1 MPSKNNSVDVSIQSD
16 VDNQPIEKG
25 ALNNPGRSLGF
36 FGTFFEG
43 VDSPVTSAIVDVN
56 ASQVSSA
63 LQLDSLGPISKELSA
78 APTFLNAFA
87 LGFAKTDLAGRFL
100 EANQYFCKC
109 IGYDESELLSLTL
122 FDISPKDSGDLQV
135 EKNAQM
141 LSVNAHPIQKEM
153 RFLHQSGSIIY
164 MQSSIAVNMGIDGQP
179 VSRSMIFTNITERK
193 EAELFLTRELRE
205 KNQLLSGNIIGFA
218 RKKSRTYQSVNQY
231 FLDLFGYESHE
242 IIGKTSKYLFDNE
255 ISYRK
260 YAAEAYGALNAG
272 KVFHGELKL
281 RAKNGDAVWVSI
293 SAIGVESDPKVT
305 VWAFVDISRQKQAEL
320 KMMNAQ
326 QAAEVAN
333 LAKGRF
339 LATMSHEI
347 RTPMNGIIGLS
358 TLALNHT
365 VSKEVGEYLTKIESS
380 SKALLGLLNDILD
393 FSKIEAGMLSMEALP
408 FSLSSILQE
417 AYGLFSASAQDRA
430 ITYRLTVDKGLPSG
444 LIGDALRIKQVLFNL
459 LANALKFTLE
469 GSVTLDVALV
479 RITDS
484 LATIRFA
491 IQDTGIGISRQ
502 ELAGLLQPF
511 SQADSSITR
520 RFGGSGLGLAISHEI
535 LALMGS
541 KLIIE
546 SIAGKGSTFGFELE
560 LPIVAYEPVQ
570 INAAKRSRLAGNLTR
585 SMKSQGKALF
595 GLNIL
600 VAEDNRINQQVVGEF
615 LSLAG
620 AKVQMANNGLE
631 ALELLKHDRFDA
643 ILMDVQMPTMGG
655 LEATSKIRGDL
666 KLQALP
672 IIGLS
677 AGVTQE
683 ERDACLDSG
692 MNDFL
697 PKPIHP
703 IDLVQLLTSWIGL
716 PDQVR
721 DARSQAGK
729 ITSLVREEVNNS
741 QVDLNTLPG
750 FDVQNALAMVG
761 DEGLVIQLLQ
771 MFYEDTKSTL
781 SELSRELERG
791 DFAAAHK
798 RMHSLIG
805 SAGILGAK
813 SLHADIEVFDRS
825 LKQGTCDLAALQ
837 VLTLSLERTR
847 AVLSQFST
855 QLEQEK
861 RDGGVPLGGK
871 VIARDLL
878 GVHLLLADD
887 NLFVGEAL
895 KEFLEMSGG
904 IVDVARNG
912 IEVLEF
918 LGKKKYELVL
928 MDVEMP
934 QMGGLETSRLI
945 RNQPQYQHL
954 PIIGLSAGIA
964 EDEGFACKAAGMN
977 DFISKRLKPEE
988 LVLLITY
995 WINQS
1000 EFARGAK
1007 PD

>member
-1 MPSKNNSVDVSIQSD
+1 MLSKNNSEDVSKQTD
-16 VDNQPIEKG
+16 VDNRSAEKD
-25 ALNNPGRSLGF
+25 APNNPSRSLGF
-36 FGTFFEG
+36 FGKFLE
-43 VDSPVTSAIVDVN
+43 SSSTSSTSLDLN
-56 ASQVSSA
+56 TSQVNSVLHLDASS
-63 LQLDSLGPISKELSA
+63 PISKDHGEG
-78 APTFLNAFA
+78 PNFLDAFA
-87 LGFAKTDLAGRFL
+87 LGFAKTDIAGRFL
-100 EANQYFCKC
+100 EANQYFCKL
-109 IGYDESELLSLTL
+109 IGYEESELLSLTL
-122 FDISPKDSGDLQV
+122 LDISPEDGGNFEA
-135 EKNAQM
+135 EKNLHK
-141 LSVNAHPIQKEM
+141 LSSDAHPEIKEM
-153 RFLHQSGSIIY
+153 KFIHQGGRTIY
-164 MQSSIAVNMGIDGQP
+164 MQVSIVVNMGIDGQP
-179 VSRSMIFTNITERK
+179 VSRSMIFSNITQRK
-193 EAELFLTRELRE
+193 EAELFLTRELQE
-205 KNQLLSGNIIGFA
+205 KNQLLSGNIIGIA
-218 RKKSRTYQSVNQY
+218 RKKSRIYQSVNRY
-231 FLDLFGYESHE
+231 FLDLFGYEGHE
-242 IIGKTSKYLFDNE
+242 MIGKTSRYLFDDE

-260 YAAEAYGALNAG
+260 YVAEAYGALNAG
-272 KVFHGELKL
+272 KVYRSELKL
-281 RAKNGDAVWVSI
+281 RAKNGDAIWVSI
-293 SAIGVESDPKVT
+293 SAVGIEADPKAT
-305 VWAFVDISRQKQAEL
+305 LWAFVDISRQKRAEL

-358 TLALNHT
+358 TLALNHS
-365 VSKEVGEYLTKIESS
+365 VSKEVGDYLTKIESS

-393 FSKIEAGMLSMEALP
+393 FSKIEAGMLSIDSLP

-417 AYGLFSASAQDRA
+417 AYGLFSASAQDRS
-430 ITYRLTVDKGLPSG
+430 ITYRLTVDENLPSG

-459 LANALKFTLE
+459 LANALKFTLA

-479 RITDS
+479 RINDS
-484 LATIRFA
+484 FATIRFA

-502 ELAGLLQPF
+502 EIGDLLQPF
-511 SQADSSITR
+511 SQADNSITR
-520 RFGGSGLGLAISHEI
+520 RFGGSGLGLAISNQL

-541 KLIIE
+541 KLIID

-570 INAAKRSRLAGNLTR
+570 INTQKRTRLAGGLTR
-585 SMKSQGKALF
+585 SLKSQGKALF

-600 VAEDNRINQQVVGEF
+600 VAEDNKINQQVVGEF

-631 ALELLKHDRFDA
+631 ALELLNQHQFDA

-655 LEATSKIRGDL
+655 LEATAQIRGNL
-666 KLQALP
+666 KFQSLP

-683 ERDACLDSG
+683 ERDACLNSG

-703 IDLVQLLTSWIGL
+703 NDLVQMLTKWLDL
-716 PDQVR
+716 PDEVKS
-721 DARSQAGK
+721 ARSQAGK
-729 ITSLVREEVNNS
+729 ITALVRGETYVS
-741 QVDLNTLPG
+741 PIDLSNLPG

-781 SELSRELERG
+781 SELSKELERG
-791 DFAAAHK
+791 DFVAAHK

-847 AVLSQFST
+847 SALSQFSS

-861 RDGGVPLGGK
+861 MDDTAPLGSK
-871 VIARDLL
+871 VIPRDLL
-878 GVHLLLADD
+878 GVHILLADD
-887 NLFVGEAL
+887 NHFVGEAL
-895 KEFLEMSGG
+895 KEFLEMSGAT
-904 IVDVARNG
+904 IDLARNG

-918 LGKKKYELVL
+918 LGKKKYELIL

-934 QMGGLETSRLI
+934 QMGGLEASNLI
-945 RNQPQYQHL
+945 RQQSQYQHL
-954 PIIGLSAGIA
+954 PIIGLSAGIT
-964 EDEGFACKAAGMN
+964 EEESFACKAAGMN
-977 DFISKRLKPEE
+977 DFISKSVKPEE
-988 LVLLITY
+988 LVLLISY

-1000 EFARGAK
+1000 EFA
-1007 PD
+1007 PDANPT